1 MLNGKIYVIGGTTGT
16 YPSISD
22 IGTVEVYDPYSD
34 EWQTKTSMTHP
45 RTYLGVSSIN
55 GKIYAVGGGTNTNY
69 FLDFVE
75 EYDPNTDTWGDK
87 TSLPTPRRSLG
98 VETVGGRIYA
108 FGGEYNYN
116 GTNVVEEYEPLSNTW
131 RQVTSM
137 NSAAGWTSSCVFG
150 NSIYAIS
157 AGYDFE
163 EAIISSTGDAYTS
176 TAAVTLLLSATD
188 DSGTVTQMRFSNDNS
203 TWSTW
208 EAYATSKAWT
218 LTSGDGTKT
227 VYVQFKDAVG
237 NVSTTYSDTIIL
249 DTALPTGSISINNG
263 ASTTTVTGVTLT
275 LSCTDSGSGCAE
287 MQFSTD
293 NTTWSDWEA
302 YATSKAW
309 TLTSGDGTKTVYA
322 QFKDGAGN
330 ISTNYSDTIIL
341 DTSAPIGSI
350 TINGGASSTS
360 STSVS
365 LTLAATDD
373 SGAVSQMRFSND
385 NSTWSAWE
393 AYAASKAWT
402 LSSSDGTKTVYAQF
416 RDATGNISSTV
427 NDSISLIGVI
437 DLVVS
442 SINAPSSAYTGLNI
456 SIPNTVRNQG
466 TSKSV
471 SSYVKFY
478 LSTDVTIDSSDIY
491 LGQRSVSA
499 ISGGT
504 SSSATTS
511 LKIPVTVTAGT
522 YYIGAIADATETNP
536 ESDETMIFPRFHGH
550 RVKLGC
556 HSLQLK

>member
-1 MLNGKIYVIGGTTGT
+1 MYPKTPGCFSDLSAALYYKSYCFFLKLLIVLPVHFPLLHFTPPKVLRFYYNLTFRCVRYFGGSASRYGAASAVLNGKIYVIGGTTGT

-249 DTALPTGSISINNG
+249 DT
-263 ASTTTVTGVTLT
+263 
-275 LSCTDSGSGCAE
+275 
-287 MQFSTD
+287 
-293 NTTWSDWEA
+293 
-302 YATSKAW
+302 
-309 TLTSGDGTKTVYA
+309 
-322 QFKDGAGN
+322 
-330 ISTNYSDTIIL
+330 
-341 DTSAPIGSI
+341 SAPIGSI

-491 LGQRSVSA
+491 L
-499 ISGGT
+499 
-504 SSSATTS
+504 
-511 LKIPVTVTAGT
+511 
-522 YYIGAIADATETNP
+522 
-536 ESDETMIFPRFHGH
+536 
-550 RVKLGC
+550 
-556 HSLQLK
+556 